1 MVTDYCNHPAFCCNC
16 GHPTNADD
24 PPCPLFDDTN
34 WRSGLRSGAEP
45 SDEQRAL
52 LSVEIDAL
60 QAVTDAHQKELDKL
74 HTRVA
79 KIQAQIDQRNSF
91 LHCPIRRLPDEV
103 MTEILVLL
111 WSSSGVLS
119 DSEIPIKGEAPA
131 DDLPALLPS
140 SKYAPPHICA
150 SWRRLVF
157 SHSSLRPY
165 IECHVQTLT
174 KHTPTGEDVLRD
186 DLALGLARL
195 PCPEMHIRLIQKNGI
210 SRAGLN
216 EQTLLCSRWRRAV
229 MQNLPSESVQDL
241 ASAHLPR
248 LIHANIFVGP
258 TIDDWGRELQL
269 SPTADGRRSI
279 FDDAPILHSF
289 SLTIEND
296 IDFTV
301 RRLPFSLPWLQ
312 LQLVKVNDCPLQACL
327 ELLGECKAL
336 RYLNWWNE
344 EDDEEDLRG
353 HEEEG
358 MPAGHIENA
367 SLTELSLI
375 VHGFGTY
382 SVRRLLERITTPRLT
397 TLELWCIPLDSL
409 LPFLKR
415 SDCHI
420 TSLYLYVSVFW
431 VSASEISAL
440 LDALPNLESL
450 TFEYAPETKDGWV
463 PHAEGETMDDIVE
476 SLREGIGYEDSWP
489 RLVVLHF
496 LYNER
501 CDNNFI
507 HNFLHRCQRIESKI
521 AKELWLETPLNPADV
536 ASLRELAEESHVEV
550 YGLEKCAAMYKALPA
565 FKAPSSRRDK
575 GDQDEG

>member
-1 MVTDYCNHPAFCCNC
+1 MATECCNHPAFCYNY
-16 GHPTNADD
+16 GHPTNADAL
-24 PPCPLFDDTN
+24 PCPLFDDTN
-34 WRSGLRSGAEP
+34 WHSGLRSGAEP

-60 QAVTDAHQKELDKL
+60 QAVADTHQKELDKL
-74 HTRVA
+74 NTRLA

-103 MTEILVLL
+103 MTDILVLL
-111 WSSSGVLS
+111 WSSSGVLT
-119 DSEIPIKGEAPA
+119 DSEIIVKGEAPA

-140 SKYAPPHICA
+140 SKYAPPHVCA
-150 SWRRLVF
+150 WWRRLVF

-165 IECHVQTLT
+165 IECHIQPLP
-174 KHTPTGEDVLRD
+174 KHTPTGGDVLRED
-186 DLALGLARL
+186 VAFGLARL
-195 PCPEMHIRLIQKNGI
+195 PYSEMHIRLIQKNGT
-210 SRAGLN
+210 SCAGLN
-216 EQTLLCSRWRRAV
+216 EQTLLCNRWRRAV
-229 MQNLPSESVQDL
+229 MQNIPLGTVQDL
-241 ASAHLPR
+241 ASAHLQR
-248 LIHANIFVGP
+248 LIHADLFVGP
-258 TIDDWGRELQL
+258 TVDDWGRELQL

-279 FDDAPILHSF
+279 FDDAPILLSF
-289 SLTIEND
+289 SLTIESH

-312 LQLVKVNDCPLQACL
+312 LQLVKVHDCPLQACL

-344 EDDEEDLRG
+344 EDGEEDQRG

-367 SLTELSLI
+367 SLTELTLI
-375 VHGFGTY
+375 VYGFGTY
-382 SVRRLLERITTPRLT
+382 SVRRPLEQITTPRLT

-409 LPFLKR
+409 LPFLER

-440 LDALPNLESL
+440 FDALPDLESL
-450 TFEYAPETKDGWV
+450 TFEYAPETEDGWV

-476 SLREGIGYEDSWP
+476 SLRQGIGYEDCWP

-565 FKAPSSRRDK
+565 FNAPSSRRDK